1 MEPQDFAKNVAPQKK
16 KSSYTVTKKNIWNKN
31 LEFFPLL
38 VTLLFWDQWL
48 DVSGFFIGNSMVNN
62 LPLFVSAIVKAWFHP
77 YQCYLEEAKPSIL
90 SLILLTNVKIDM

>member
-1 MEPQDFAKNVAPQKK
+1 MKPQDFAKNVTPQKK
-16 KSSYTVTKKNIWNKN
+16 SSCTVTNKNIWNKN
-31 LEFFPLL
+31 LEFFPLFI
-38 VTLLFWDQWL
+38 TLLFWDQWL

-62 LPLFVSAIVKAWFHP
+62 LPLFVSAIVKAWFHT